1 MNLFLLTDEDA
12 QIVAERMGLKRKL
25 TQEELRDIKKCLE
38 VGFEEWVLT
47 MKSAIWAVVNG
58 EEFMVRQAHHTKDKK
73 EVL

>member
-38 VGFEEWVLT
+38 IGFQEWVLT
-47 MKSAIWAVVNG
+47 MESAISAVVNR
-58 EEFMVRQAHHTKDKK
+58 EEFKH
-73 EVL
+73 